1 MPETQPKVGH
11 LRDVSTNTVKKTGRP
26 LVTETQ
32 PKVGHLRD
40 VSESDAKKSGRPVP
54 EPMTDR
60 GYGQAKDDPQPPE
73 PRRIDDK
80 VGPAEGAG
88 Y

>member
-1 MPETQPKVGH
+1 MPESQKKIGH
-11 LRDVSTNTVKKTGRP
+11 LRDVSTSDVKKTGRP
-26 LVTETQ
+26 LTTESQ
-32 PKVGHLRD
+32 PRVGHLRET
-40 VSESDAKKSGRPVP
+40 SESDAKKSGRPVP
-54 EPMTDR
+54 EPMTKR
-60 GYGQAKDDPQPPE
+60 GYGLAKDDPEPPD